1 MAQPVID
8 IRVEGIRKVLRLLR
22 DDPVHARPWISAL
35 ERATDIAYREARH
48 RAPKQTGALESSI
61 TRRLQKAEVP
71 LWAKV
76 VFPNRVKPGGKRG
89 KGFRYG
95 GALEGSAR
103 YHYRSGPFMGQ
114 PTKGWFSGS
123 LDKVQHQINNILAR
137 AAKEI
142 EDKWGS

>member
-1 MAQPVID
+1 MARPVID
-8 IRVEGIRKVLRLLR
+8 IQVQGVRKVLRLLR
-22 DDPVHARPWISAL
+22 EDPVHARPWTKAL
-35 ERATDIAYREARH
+35 QNATDIAYREAQH

-61 TRRLQKAEVP
+61 RKRLQKAEVP

-95 GALEGSAR
+95 GALEGSSKF
-103 YHYRSGPFMGQ
+103 HYRSGPFMGQ

-123 LDKVQHQINNILAR
+123 LDKVQQQINSILAR

-142 EDKWGS
+142 ESRWAS